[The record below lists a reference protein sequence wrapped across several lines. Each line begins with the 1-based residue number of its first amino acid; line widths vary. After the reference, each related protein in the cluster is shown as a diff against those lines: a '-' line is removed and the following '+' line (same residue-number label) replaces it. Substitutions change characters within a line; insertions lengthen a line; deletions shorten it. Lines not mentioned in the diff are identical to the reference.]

1 MDNHLAVCLLLVS
14 RANGFLDVFLTEINP
29 EILHHAVS
37 QSIRWECTLAG
48 RKARHQSLTLCRLLR
63 GRRLQSSVSCFYF
76 SDSLQVIQIVV
87 RVVGFEELGNSDEF
101 ETATLEWRLLNI
113 GWLLCSLMFFFLG
126 LTKKY
131 SLLGVIAK
139 EETST
144 SQIVYGAKPSVR
156 QQIRGREDDDFEF
169 DLEWNRVLGV
179 EALLSTSHPL
189 VTVYNRINACLYA

>member
-1 MDNHLAVCLLLVS
+1 M
-14 RANGFLDVFLTEINP
+14 
-29 EILHHAVS
+29 
-37 QSIRWECTLAG
+37 
-48 RKARHQSLTLCRLLR
+48 
-63 GRRLQSSVSCFYF
+63 
-76 SDSLQVIQIVV
+76 
-87 RVVGFEELGNSDEF
+87 GFEELGNSDEF

-169 DLEWNRVLGV
+169 DLE
-179 EALLSTSHPL
+179 
-189 VTVYNRINACLYA
+189 